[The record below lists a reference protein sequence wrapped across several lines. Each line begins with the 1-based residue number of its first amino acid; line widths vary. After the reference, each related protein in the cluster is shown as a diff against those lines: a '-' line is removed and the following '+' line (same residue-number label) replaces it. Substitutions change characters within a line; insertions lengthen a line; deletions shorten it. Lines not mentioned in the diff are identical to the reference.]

1 MSDQYVFGSR
11 EPEVDLAGSGHAN
24 HATAGTGNAG
34 AGSACEGMGNAD
46 AGLLAP
52 TGNTIATKT
61 CPRCGQILFADMDVC
76 YGCLYDFSRHSRAEK
91 PAGTTGAA
99 MPALEEEL
107 LPGDLLPEELLPD
120 EPASGGPTSY
130 ETTSYETVS
139 DESASYEQTP
149 HEMSSDGLLPGRLV
163 EFARQKTAPA
173 EACPTE
179 STSDTMP
186 LSQVKLAMYALSQSA
201 DTGTAAAPAQPVS
214 LWIRTGDIDVTVP
227 IPKRGLSIGREPSC
241 NVVLHSQAVSRRHL
255 LVTPDPKGACFHDL
269 GSTNRALYQGRTIDG
284 STLIPFDAP
293 VILCGVYLVPRRVAC

>member
-11 EPEVDLAGSGHAN
+11 EPEIDLAGNGLAGH
-24 HATAGTGNAG
+24 TVAG
-34 AGSACEGMGNAD
+34 ADDAGPSGAREGMGNTD
-46 AGLLAP
+46 AGLVAP
-52 TGNTIATKT
+52 VGNTIATKT
-61 CPRCGQILFADMDVC
+61 CPRCGQLLFADMNVC
-76 YGCLYDFSRHSRAEK
+76 YGCLYDFSRHARAEK
-91 PAGTTGAA
+91 SPGATGAA

-120 EPASGGPTSY
+120 EP
-130 ETTSYETVS
+130 VS
-139 DESASYEQTP
+139 EGSASYEP
-149 HEMSSDGLLPGRLV
+149 VPDGPVSYEPAPNEMSPDELLPGGLV
-163 EFARQKTAPA
+163 ELAQQKTAPA

-186 LSQVKLAMYALSQSA
+186 LSQVKLAMYALSQSSNS
-201 DTGTAAAPAQPVS
+201 GTATALGQPVS

-227 IPKRGLSIGREPSC
+227 IPKRGLSIGREPSF

-293 VILCGVYLVPRRVAC
+293 VILCDVYLVPRRIAC